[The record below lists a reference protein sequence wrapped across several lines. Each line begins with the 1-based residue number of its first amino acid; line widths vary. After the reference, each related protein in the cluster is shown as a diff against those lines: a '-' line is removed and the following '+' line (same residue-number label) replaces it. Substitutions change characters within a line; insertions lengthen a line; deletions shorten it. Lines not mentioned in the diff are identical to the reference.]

1 MAKTRK
7 VGKKRKLVKKHN
19 SRRYAK
25 GKKDEI
31 SFILKTMLDDVH
43 TRTYGQ
49 RFVDPGNPSLVS
61 HIVSHLLPSEEDRQL
76 EKRVVRLEKEVA
88 QRKQELI
95 LERVQAEK
103 DFLNQKN
110 NRGRLFVQY
119 KKEGKTT
126 NSVIS
131 RLISLQREVEDRK
144 RIYGPPRSNND
155 IYYEWWDTLF
165 KRVKSIDTNAKS
177 NEAYAYETY
186 SIIFNKW

>member
-1 MAKTRK
+1 MAKTKKFRK
-7 VGKKRKLVKKHN
+7 RRNLIKKHE

-25 GKKDEI
+25 GKKDEL
-31 SFILKTMLDDVH
+31 SFLLRTMFNAVH

-49 RFVDPGNPSLVS
+49 EFVDPGNPSLVS
-61 HIVSHLLPSEEDRQL
+61 HIVSHLLPSDEDKQL

-95 LERVQAEK
+95 LDRVQAEE

-119 KKEGKTT
+119 KREGKNTD
-126 NSVIS
+126 SVIS
-131 RLISLQREVEDRK
+131 RQISLQREVEDRK
-144 RIYGPPRSNND
+144 RIYGSPRSNND
-155 IYYEWWDTLF
+155 IYYEWWDTLL
-165 KRVKSIDTNAKS
+165 KRVKIIDTNAKS
-177 NEAYAYETY
+177 NEDYAYETY

>member
-31 SFILKTMLDDVH
+31 SFLLREKLNDVH
-43 TRTYGQ
+43 ITTYGQ
-49 RFVDPGNPSLVS
+49 EFVDPGNPSLVS
-61 HIVSHLLPSEEDRQL
+61 HIVSHLLPSEEDKQL

-95 LERVQAEK
+95 LERVQAEE

-131 RLISLQREVEDRK
+131 LQREIEDRK

-165 KRVKSIDTNAKS
+165 TRVDILHTNAKS
-177 NEAYAYETY
+177 NEDYAYETY
-186 SIIFNKW
+186 STIFNKW

>member
-1 MAKTRK
+1 MTKTRK

-31 SFILKTMLDDVH
+31 SFLLKTMLDDVH
-43 TRTYGQ
+43 TRTYRQG
-49 RFVDPGNPSLVS
+49 FVDPGHPSLVS

-76 EKRVVRLEKEVA
+76 EKRVARLEKEVA
-88 QRKQELI
+88 QREQELI
-95 LERVQAEK
+95 LERIQAEK

-119 KKEGKTT
+119 KKEGKNT
-126 NSVIS
+126 NSV
-131 RLISLQREVEDRK
+131 ISLQREVEDRK

-165 KRVKSIDTNAKS
+165 TRVDILYTNAKS
-177 NEAYAYETY
+177 NEDYAYQTY